1 MPDAEIAFLVARLI
15 LAVIFCIWAF
25 YAGVSIRRL
34 PTIAR
39 YEAFVLY
46 VMMTV
51 PFVGFAALTKMNWM
65 AALGLLLVCWP
76 TSVRYANRRL
86 KIGVL
91 GRAGYFRLLA
101 KHASGVEVV
110 RSLDDLA
117 HIQVLLITPEE
128 LDKLADAEGSQ
139 RELYKAV
146 VTNEVNVQLIADYM
160 EHSLGCSNVGKPLRE
175 TTASLRRFTMFE
187 LAKVITEKTIAIA
200 LLILLSPLMLI
211 IALLVLL
218 LDGRPIIY
226 KQRRL
231 GQGGRAFDILKFRTM
246 AESKNKDED
255 PETTWLGGYLRY
267 FHVDELPQLINI
279 VKGEM
284 AFVGPRPEWIL
295 LADEQEAP
303 EDYWLRLA
311 VKPGMTG
318 WAQVN
323 YKPSYTKYMR
333 QRKLGY
339 DVYYINNR
347 TFFMVS
353 LIWMRTIWMLVLALT
368 GNAKGRYLE
377 ETRTPRTKTDDA

>member
-1 MPDAEIAFLVARLI
+1 MPDTEIAFLVTRLI

-34 PTIAR
+34 PTIER

-46 VMMTV
+46 VLMTL
-51 PFVGFAALTKMNWM
+51 PFVGFAAAAKMNWM

-76 TSVRYANRRL
+76 PSVRYADRRL

-101 KHASGVEVV
+101 KHAGGVEIVK
-110 RSLDDLA
+110 SLDDLA

-160 EHSLGCSNVGKPLRE
+160 EHSLGCSNVGKPLKE

-187 LAKVITEKTIAIA
+187 LAKVITEKIIAA
-200 LLILLSPLMLI
+200 MFLILLSPLMLV
-211 IALLVLL
+211 IALLILAF
-218 LDGRPIIY
+218 DGRPIIY
-226 KQRRL
+226 KQQRL
-231 GQGGRAFDILKFRTM
+231 GRGGRAFDILKFRTM
-246 AESKNKDED
+246 SGGEDDE
-255 PETTWLGGYLRY
+255 PETTWLGNYLRY

-279 VKGEM
+279 LKGDM
-284 AFVGPRPEWIL
+284 AFVGPRPEWVL
-295 LADEQEAP
+295 LVDDQEAP

-353 LIWMRTIWMLVLALT
+353 LIWMRTIWMLILALT
-368 GNAKGRYLE
+368 GKAKGRYLE
-377 ETRTPRTKTDDA
+377 ETRTPRTKNGES